1 MYGSWDIK
9 HDRHFFVILGYFLP
23 FYPPNNQ
30 KKNSWRYYHFMHE
43 HHKYKFVR
51 YGVRQSIFFLISGYF
66 LPFYPPHSLKNEN
79 FKKMEKMLGDK
90 ILLKC
95 TKTHDHKLYCS
106 WDMACDGCN
115 CCFLFWAIFCPFTHL
130 TLQKMK
136 ISKKWKKTPGDIL
149 HNCTKSYDY
158 RLYCSWDMA
167 CDGCHCYFSF
177 WAIFCTFT
185 P

>member
-1 MYGSWDIK
+1 MIPEISNTTDI
-9 HDRHFFVILGYFLP
+9 FLSFWAIFCP
-23 FYPPNNQ
+23 FTPLTTN
-30 KKNSWRYYHFMHE
+30 KNSWRYYHFMHE
-43 HHKYKFVR
+43 HHEYKFLR

-66 LPFYPPHSLKNEN
+66 LPFYLPNSLKNEN

-130 TLQKMK
+130 TVQKMK
-136 ISKKWKKTPGDIL
+136 ISKKMEENTWRYFTQ
-149 HNCTKSYDY
+149 
-158 RLYCSWDMA
+158 LYQKLWL
-167 CDGCHCYFSF
+167 
-177 WAIFCTFT
+177 
-185 P
+185 